1 MAQADDLTLG
11 EKYRD
16 VVSGWEG
23 VLTAR
28 YDYMNGCTRVEIS
41 GADKDGKPE
50 SFVFDVQ
57 QVERVDAPPLAVA
70 APRPTGGPRDN
81 KPVPR

>member
-1 MAQADDLTLG
+1 MSTPESLVLG

-57 QVERVDAPPLAVA
+57 QVEHVA
-70 APRPTGGPRDN
+70 AEPLTLAEPRKTGGPRDN